1 MRIFC
6 VVPRGLEPVA
16 CLDAKEIISKKTE
29 SGDGWIAFDVKDIKD
44 AVRFAYRSQ
53 SVSKVMVSV
62 VESSPSDDSDLE
74 GAFQKMVSQAD
85 WPSVLPNGLSFAARA
100 TKVGEEDLPSPDI
113 AAMVG
118 GFIKDKTSARVNL
131 KDPDVLVSAFVGVDS
146 LALGLDLAGE
156 ELSKRPYRLFLQGQA
171 IKAPLAYA
179 IVRDSGWTPKLSL
192 LDPFCQAG
200 TVPIEAAL
208 WASGA
213 SANKFAK
220 ERLFFTRSRL
230 WKDAD
235 IKSILEQEDK
245 VAVQDPVSI
254 IAMDE
259 SFRSISSSKK
269 NAKIA
274 GIEKMITF
282 SKLDVEW
289 LDVKFGKGGLDCIA
303 SFPPMPSR
311 LTPQSKL
318 DGIYKEFLHQC
329 GYILKKKGKVSLL
342 SRTVAPWLK
351 PVKDNGFKVSHSRPV
366 WQGKEQM
373 MLMVLEK
380 E

>member
-16 CLDAKEIISKKTE
+16 CLDAKELVSKKAE
-29 SGDGWIAFDVKDIKD
+29 SGDGWIAFGTDDIKE
-44 AVRFAYRSQ
+44 AFRFAYRAQ
-53 SVSKVMVSV
+53 SVSKVMVSAA
-62 VESSPSDDSDLE
+62 ESDPSKDGDLE

-85 WPSVLPNGLSFAARA
+85 WPSILPEGMSFAAKA

-118 GFIKDKTSARVNL
+118 GMIKDKTSAAVNL
-131 KDPDVLVSAFVGVDS
+131 KDPDVLVSIFVGVDR
-146 LALGLDLAGE
+146 LAFGLDLSGDD
-156 ELSKRPYRLFLQGQA
+156 LSKRPYRLFLQGQA

-179 IVRDSGWTPKLSL
+179 LVRESGWTSKMSL

-208 WASGA
+208 WVSGT

-220 ERLFFTRSRL
+220 ERLFFTKSRL
-230 WKDAD
+230 WKDLD
-235 IKSILEQEDK
+235 VKSVLEEEDRS
-245 VAVQDPVSI
+245 AVQDPVSLV
-254 IAMDE
+254 AMDE

-269 NAKIA
+269 NSKIA
-274 GIEKMITF
+274 GIEKIITF
-282 SKLDVEW
+282 SKLDVGW

-311 LTPQSKL
+311 LIPQSKL

-329 GYILKKKGKVSLL
+329 GYILKKNGKVSIL
-342 SRTVAPWLK
+342 SRSVAPWLK

-373 MLMVLEK
+373 VLMVLEK

>member
-16 CLDAKEIISKKTE
+16 CLDAKELVSKDAE
-29 SGDGWIAFDVKDIKD
+29 SGDGWIAFDVKDVKE
-44 AVRFAYRSQ
+44 AMRFAYRSQ
-53 SVSKVMVSV
+53 SVSKVIVSAA
-62 VESSPSDDSDLE
+62 ESDPSKDQDIE
-74 GAFQKMVSQAD
+74 AAFQKMVSQVD
-85 WPSVLPNGLSFAARA
+85 WDDVLPKGLSFAARA

-118 GFIKDKTSARVNL
+118 GLIKDKTGSIVNL
-131 KDPDVLVSAFVGVDS
+131 KAPDVLISAYVGHDRM
-146 LALGLDLAGE
+146 AFGLDLSGDDLA
-156 ELSKRPYRLFLQGQA
+156 KRPYRIFLQGQA
-171 IKAPLAYA
+171 LKAPLAYA
-179 IVRDSGWTPKLSL
+179 LVRESGWAGKGPL

-208 WASGA
+208 WASGQ
-213 SANKFAK
+213 SPNRFAK
-220 ERLFFTRSRL
+220 ERLLFTRSPL
-230 WKDAD
+230 FKDLD
-235 IKSILEQEDK
+235 IKSILLAEDSA
-245 VAVQDPVSI
+245 AVLDPLEV

-269 NAKIA
+269 NAKLA
-274 GIEKMITF
+274 GVEKLISF

-289 LDVKFGKGGLDCIA
+289 LDVKFGKRGLDFIA

-311 LTPQSKL
+311 LVPQAKL
-318 DGIYKEFLHQC
+318 DGVYSEFLRQC
-329 GYILKKKGKVSLL
+329 AYILSKKGKVAIL
-342 SRTVAPWLK
+342 SRTVAPWLR
-351 PVKDNGFKVSHSRPV
+351 PVKDNGFRISNSRPV

-373 MLMVLEK
+373 MLIVLEK

>member
-6 VVPRGLEPVA
+6 VVPRGIEPVA
-16 CLDAKEIISKKTE
+16 CLDVKEIISKKAE

-44 AVRFAYRSQ
+44 AIRFSYRAQ
-53 SVSKVMVSV
+53 SVSKVIVSAA
-62 VESSPSDDSDLE
+62 ELAPSKELDLE
-74 GAFQKMVSQAD
+74 GSFQDMVSGAD
-85 WPSVLPNGLSFAARA
+85 WQSILPNGLSFAARA

-118 GFIKDKTSARVNL
+118 GMIKDKTGAVVNL
-131 KDPDVLVSAFVGVDS
+131 KEPDVLISAYVGHDR
-146 LALGLDLAGE
+146 LAFGLDLSGDDLA
-156 ELSKRPYRLFLQGQA
+156 KRPYRLFLQGQA

-179 IVRDSGWTPKLSL
+179 LVRESGWTPNSSI

-200 TVPIEAAL
+200 TVPVEAAL

-220 ERLFFTRSRL
+220 ERLFFTRSKVWR
-230 WKDAD
+230 DVD
-235 IKSILEQEDK
+235 VKSILEEGDK
-245 VAVQDPVSI
+245 AACQDPLSI
-254 IAMDE
+254 TAMDE
-259 SFRSISSSKK
+259 SFNSISSSKK

-274 GIEKMITF
+274 GVEKLITF

-289 LDVKFGKGGLDCIA
+289 LDVKFGKAGLDCIA
-303 SFPPMPSR
+303 TFPTMSSKI
-311 LTPQSKL
+311 TPQSRL
-318 DGIYKEFLHQC
+318 DGVYKEFLHQC
-329 GYILKKKGKVSLL
+329 GYILNNKGKVAIL

-351 PVKDNGFKVSHSRPV
+351 PVKDNGFTVSSSRPV

-373 MLMVLEK
+373 MLMVLDK